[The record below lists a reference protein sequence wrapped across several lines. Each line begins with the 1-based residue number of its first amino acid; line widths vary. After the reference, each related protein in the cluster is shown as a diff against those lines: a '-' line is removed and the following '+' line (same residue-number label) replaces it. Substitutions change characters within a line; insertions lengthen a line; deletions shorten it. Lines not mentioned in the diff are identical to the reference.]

1 MNMIGSD
8 ILLLIKKFEGF
19 RSKAYKCA
27 GGYLTIGYGHL
38 TNDEHKEI
46 NEIEAE
52 ILLKQDLQIAVKA
65 INRLVNV
72 ELKQNQCDAL
82 LSFIFNVGSGA
93 FQRSV
98 MRQKINRDEHELVP
112 EEFMKWVW
120 AGGKK
125 QAGLIKRR
133 LLESN
138 IYSNIYF

>member
-38 TNDEHKEI
+38 TNDEDKEI
-46 NEIEAE
+46 TEIEAE
-52 ILLKQDLQIAVKA
+52 ILLRKDLQIAVKA
-65 INRLVNV
+65 INRLVTV
-72 ELKQNQCDAL
+72 ELKQNQFDAL

-133 LLESN
+133 MIEAKL
-138 IYSNIYF
+138 YS

>member
-38 TNDEHKEI
+38 TNDEDKEI
-46 NEIEAE
+46 TEIEAE

-65 INRLVNV
+65 INRLVIV
-72 ELKQNQCDAL
+72 ELKQNQFDAL

-133 LLESN
+133 MTEAKL
-138 IYSNIYF
+138 YS